1 MNIVVLVSGTDE
13 VTQDHG
19 RPMRKT
25 ASSESAA
32 KSRSETLTAGR
43 SKARTKAR
51 GPVRKTAR
59 KASRR
64 RTAKKVTDEDLVR
77 LAKGGDNAAFGKLM
91 ERYQNKIYRL
101 GRRMTETDE
110 DAEDVLQEAF
120 IKAFKSLRRFK
131 EKSKFSTWLYR
142 ITVNQ
147 ALMKLRKRKLD
158 AVSLDEP
165 VATEEGSVQ
174 RDIEDDTPDPL
185 QMLIETESLETLD
198 EAIADLPPRHRAV
211 FVLRHVEELS
221 TEETARILKITV
233 PAVKSR
239 LHRTRMELKEKLIE
253 RLRNQTTR
261 G

>member
-1 MNIVVLVSGTDE
+1 MPKTN
-13 VTQDHG
+13 
-19 RPMRKT
+19 T
-25 ASSESAA
+25 ASAEPAA
-32 KSRSETLTAGR
+32 KSRTRTGSR
-43 SKARTKAR
+43 SKTRAKSR
-51 GPVRKTAR
+51 GPAR
-59 KASRR
+59 KPAGKPARR
-64 RTAKKVTDEDLVR
+64 RTPKKITDEELVR
-77 LAKGGDNAAFGKLM
+77 LAKGGDTAAFGKLM
-91 ERYQNKIYRL
+91 QRYQNKIYRL

-120 IKAFKSLRRFK
+120 IKAFKSLGGFK

-142 ITVNQ
+142 ITVNL

-158 AVSLDEP
+158 ALSLDEP

-174 RDIEDDTPDPL
+174 RDIEDDTLDPL
-185 QMLIETESLETLD
+185 EQLIETESLETLD
-198 EAIADLPPRHRAV
+198 MAVADLPPPYRAV

-221 TEETARILKITV
+221 TEETARILRISV

-239 LHRTRMELKEKLIE
+239 LHRTRIALKEKLIE

>member
-1 MNIVVLVSGTDE
+1 MPK
-13 VTQDHG
+13 Q
-19 RPMRKT
+19 KT
-25 ASSESAA
+25 ASSRTAA
-32 KSRSETLTAGR
+32 KTPTGHMNETMASDRGKARKKSHGAARKRAGR
-43 SKARTKAR
+43 
-51 GPVRKTAR
+51 PVRKR
-59 KASRR
+59 S
-64 RTAKKVTDEDLVR
+64 AKKITDEELVR
-77 LAKGGDNAAFGKLM
+77 LAKGGDTAAFGKLM

-120 IKAFKSLRRFK
+120 IKAFKSLGRFR

-147 ALMKLRKRKLD
+147 ALMKLRKKKLD

-174 RDIEDDTPDPL
+174 RDIEDDTLDPL
-185 QMLIETESLETLD
+185 DKLIETESLETLD
-198 EAIADLPPRHRAV
+198 MAIADLPPGYRAV

-221 TEETARILKITV
+221 TEETARILKISV

-239 LHRTRMELKEKLIE
+239 LHRTRAALKEKLIQH
-253 RLRNQTTR
+253 LRNQTIR